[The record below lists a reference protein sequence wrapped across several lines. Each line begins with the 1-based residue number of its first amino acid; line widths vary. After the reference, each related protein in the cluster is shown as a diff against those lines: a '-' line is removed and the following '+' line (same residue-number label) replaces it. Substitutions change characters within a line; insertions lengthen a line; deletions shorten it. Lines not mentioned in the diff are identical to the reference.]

1 VTREDQG
8 SLGQTYQTASF
19 TGMLAKWVDLEDGS
33 LKDLVNQPVSAWDS
47 FEERL

>member
-19 TGMLAKWVDLEDGS
+19 TGMLAKWVDL
-33 LKDLVNQPVSAWDS
+33 VNQPVSAWDS